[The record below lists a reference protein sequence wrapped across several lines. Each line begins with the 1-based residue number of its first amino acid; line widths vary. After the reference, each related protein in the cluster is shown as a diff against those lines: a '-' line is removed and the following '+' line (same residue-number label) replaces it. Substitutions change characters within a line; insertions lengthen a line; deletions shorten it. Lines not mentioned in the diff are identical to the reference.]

1 MSRLF
6 VYDQTESSDGY
17 STINEIGNFFQ
28 IHDLDL
34 IARWPC
40 SKRFILIELNEDV
53 IPKMF
58 ITIKVPII
66 IEDPEGPTIC
76 LETVLLVT
84 FDSWQGIEQYTFPQ
98 FHSQRKIDG
107 IQPFLDQAEELGEV
121 LTDNLG
127 LYLASENDP
136 RTFLGTSIID
146 TQKLMSLERKLN

>member
-1 MSRLF
+1 MEPDLTNRGPNLKGGNMSRLF

-107 IQPFLDQAEELGEV
+107 IQPFLDQAEE
-121 LTDNLG
+121 
-127 LYLASENDP
+127 
-136 RTFLGTSIID
+136 
-146 TQKLMSLERKLN
+146 